1 MNIQSAQRMHYFDAL
16 KAFTIFLVLC
26 GHCIQYLAHRDFNND
41 IIFRFIYTFHMPLF
55 MMMSGFFSLSAIK
68 RDFWHSTITRTRML
82 LLPVV
87 TLSLLLALIYMIVRQ
102 ENIFEKFISLS
113 GGTLWFLKTAF
124 TCFLLTK
131 LCYLCGKYKY
141 IAIAAT
147 IIFSQLII
155 EVKVS
160 TFGFF
165 TNFHLMYPF
174 FLLGVL
180 IKNKW
185 SFFVEHNKKIVCIS
199 FITFI
204 VMLLFFSK
212 NSELSLLNSLHIE
225 LKGAIFKLYTRL
237 YKLITGLS
245 GSVFFISLFCWL
257 FNRKIENKIYDTI
270 CYFGQNTLG
279 IYIFQFVYLEILL
292 NGLIYFDN
300 TNIFVFN
307 FIIVPLIS
315 FAILL
320 LCIATIEIIK
330 KNKYSAFLFLGEK
343 L

>member
-124 TCFLLTK
+124 TCFIVTK
-131 LCYLCGKYKY
+131 LCYMCGKLKY
-141 IAIAAT
+141 IA
-147 IIFSQLII
+147 LII
-155 EVKVS
+155 MLIVS
-160 TFGFF
+160 QTPIPIYSF
-165 TNFHLMYPF
+165 TINIADMYPSF
-174 FLLGVL
+174 IIGLL
-180 IKNKW
+180 IRNKW
-185 SFFVEHNKKIVCIS
+185 DYFQEHKKQIFYIT

-204 VMLLFFSK
+204 TMLLFFGKKSPF
-212 NSELSLLNSLHIE
+212 SILNKITHYIDVFTY
-225 LKGAIFKLYTRL
+225 IRCYR
-237 YKLITGLS
+237 LITGLS